1 MIEFYLFSIIAF
13 VLLFILQLIAVK
25 KNIIRK
31 LDLIA
36 CIIFDF
42 YIAFLIKF
50 VFFPIPF
57 QDTSIQIIREIN
69 GNFSFNL
76 IPFKSVVSVFKI
88 GDISNS
94 IYQFGGNFILLL
106 PMGIY
111 ISILFPKFNFKKKF
125 IILAISSLSIEMI
138 QLIIG
143 LIINCQY
150 RVVDIDDVIFNIVGG
165 LIGLIIGL
173 LLKPLYDKLCNMIL
187 S

>member
-1 MIEFYLFSIIAF
+1 MIEWYLFSVIAF
-13 VLLFILQLIAVK
+13 VLLFIFQLNAVK
-25 KNIIRK
+25 KNIIRR

-57 QDTSIQIIREIN
+57 QDISIQSIREIN

-76 IPFKSVVSVFKI
+76 IPFKSLVLAFKI
-88 GDISNS
+88 GDISNL
-94 IYQFGGNFILLL
+94 IYQFGGNLILLL

-111 ISILFPKFNFKKKF
+111 ISIIFSKFNIKNNL
-125 IILAISSLSIEMI
+125 IIIAISSLSIEII
-138 QLIIG
+138 QFIIG

-165 LIGLIIGL
+165 LIGLLIGL
-173 LLKPLYDKLCNMIL
+173 LLQPLYNKLCDIIL